1 MVRRD
6 IVAFGKKSPTICQT
20 NKTRVV
26 MMTIKSMV
34 NGSVLNTH
42 SLLSHQFQNVV
53 NEKAT
58 VIVTWVTDPIWHP
71 FKYTPFQ

>member
-1 MVRRD
+1 MSVVRRD
-6 IVAFGKKSPTICQT
+6 IVTFGKKSPTIHQT
-20 NKTRVV
+20 NKTSID
-26 MMTIKSMV
+26 MMTMRMKINVSIV
-34 NGSVLNTH
+34 ITH

-71 FKYTPFQ
+71 F

>member
-6 IVAFGKKSPTICQT
+6 IVAFGKMSPTICQT
-20 NKTRVV
+20 NKTSIG
-26 MMTIKSMV
+26 MMAMRKIV
-34 NGSVLNTH
+34 NVSVQVITH

-71 FKYTPFQ
+71 F

>member
-1 MVRRD
+1 MA
-6 IVAFGKKSPTICQT
+6 AFGKRSPTICQA

-26 MMTIKSMV
+26 MMTMKSMV

-42 SLLSHQFQNVV
+42 SLSSHQFHNVV

-58 VIVTWVTDPIWHP
+58 VIVIWVTDPIWHP
-71 FKYTPFQ
+71 I